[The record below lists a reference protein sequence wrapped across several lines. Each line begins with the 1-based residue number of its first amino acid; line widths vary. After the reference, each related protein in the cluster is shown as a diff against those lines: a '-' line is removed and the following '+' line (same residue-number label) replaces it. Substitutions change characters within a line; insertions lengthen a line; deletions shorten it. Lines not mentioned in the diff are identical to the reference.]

1 MESSRF
7 SNVITVLALLAYI
20 NLISFVNAKML
31 NLLSRNNSENFI
43 LFFDNGD
50 FILETNIL
58 LNLENPLLKAYIFP
72 NNVSQNSPLNNEHL
86 RERKF
91 YSQQSCLHFTK
102 KKNKK
107 SGEVNSSRAN
117 QRLWNIR
124 SLVFISDKRSLE
136 LVWKVRKREK
146 VKNRVWEGVG
156 IAFSFILLFF
166 RAKLFFFF
174 DRRKFP
180 KRIPKE
186 NFVTRL

>member
-72 NNVSQNSPLNNEHL
+72 YNVSQNSPLNNEHL
-86 RERKF
+86 RGRKF

-146 VKNRVWEGVG
+146 VKNRVWERVG
-156 IAFSFILLFF
+156 IAFSFILSFF
-166 RAKLFFFF
+166 SRETLLHLWSSK
-174 DRRKFP
+174 
-180 KRIPKE
+180 ISKE
-186 NFVTRL
+186 NS

>member
-31 NLLSRNNSENFI
+31 NLLSRKNSKNFI

-72 NNVSQNSPLNNEHL
+72 YNVSQNSPLNNEHL
-86 RERKF
+86 RGRKF

-102 KKNKK
+102 KKIKN
-107 SGEVNSSRAN
+107 
-117 QRLWNIR
+117 
-124 SLVFISDKRSLE
+124 LE
-136 LVWKVRKREK
+136 
-146 VKNRVWEGVG
+146 
-156 IAFSFILLFF
+156 
-166 RAKLFFFF
+166 KL
-174 DRRKFP
+174 
-180 KRIPKE
+180 
-186 NFVTRL
+186 TRLERINDCEIFVLSYLYLTNVPSNSFGK

>member
-86 RERKF
+86 RGRKF

-124 SLVFISDKRSLE
+124 SLVFISGKRSLE
-136 LVWKVRKREK
+136 LGWKVRKREK

-156 IAFSFILLFF
+156 IAFSFIL
-166 RAKLFFFF
+166 FFFS
-174 DRRKFP
+174 REALLLLWSSNSP

-186 NFVTRL
+186 NFVTRF

>member
-86 RERKF
+86 RGRKF

-102 KKNKK
+102 KK
-107 SGEVNSSRAN
+107 
-117 QRLWNIR
+117 IR
-124 SLVFISDKRSLE
+124 NLE
-136 LVWKVRKREK
+136 
-146 VKNRVWEGVG
+146 
-156 IAFSFILLFF
+156 
-166 RAKLFFFF
+166 KL
-174 DRRKFP
+174 
-180 KRIPKE
+180 
-186 NFVTRL
+186 TRLERINDCEIFVLSYLYLANVPSNSAGK

>member
-7 SNVITVLALLAYI
+7 SNVITVLALLSYI

-72 NNVSQNSPLNNEHL
+72 YNVSQNSPLNNEHL
-86 RERKF
+86 RGRKF

-117 QRLWNIR
+117 QRL
-124 SLVFISDKRSLE
+124 
-136 LVWKVRKREK
+136 
-146 VKNRVWEGVG
+146 
-156 IAFSFILLFF
+156 
-166 RAKLFFFF
+166 
-174 DRRKFP
+174 
-180 KRIPKE
+180 
-186 NFVTRL
+186 